1 VVAEDSSSTSLTDVA
16 RSTAA
21 SGLVLMLIDDAVDEE
36 DQDRSEANP
45 KALL

>member
-1 VVAEDSSSTSLTDVA
+1 VAAGDFSSTSSTGVA
-16 RSTAA
+16 RSTVA
-21 SGLVLMLIDDAVDEE
+21 SGLVLMSIDDAVDEE